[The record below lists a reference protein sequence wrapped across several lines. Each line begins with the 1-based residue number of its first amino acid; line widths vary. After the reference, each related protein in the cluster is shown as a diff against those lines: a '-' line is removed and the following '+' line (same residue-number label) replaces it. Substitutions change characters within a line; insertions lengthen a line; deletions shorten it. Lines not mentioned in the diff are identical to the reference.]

1 MRLGVPPL
9 QEVKARQFKAPPKW
23 ALRFFP
29 ALIIWFILPVSGSL
43 GGEELSEYGNP
54 FTWVTVGQVAVKA
67 EVVKKPDKIFR
78 GLGYRQNLPEG
89 RGMLFVMP
97 ETAKQIFC
105 MRGME
110 FPIDILWLTPGKVVG
125 LGKNISPKYQ
135 GDLASPVPVNYVL
148 EVPGGFTVKYG
159 IKVGDRVS
167 W

>member
-1 MRLGVPPL
+1 MRLKVPPL
-9 QEVKARQFKAPPKW
+9 QEVKARQGKGRQKW

-29 ALIIWFILPVSGSL
+29 ALIIWFILLASGSL

-54 FTWVTVGQVAVKA
+54 YTWVTVGQVAVKA
-67 EVVKKPDKIFR
+67 EVVKTPDKIFR

-125 LGKNISPKYQ
+125 LEKNISPKYQ

>member
-1 MRLGVPPL
+1 M
-9 QEVKARQFKAPPKW
+9 KSYKKW
-23 ALRFFP
+23 AAGFFLPLVILFIFP
-29 ALIIWFILPVSGSL
+29 ASGFVA
-43 GGEELSEYGNP
+43 GEELSEYGNP
-54 FTWVTVGQVAVKA
+54 FTWVTIGQVAVQA
-67 EVVKKPDKIFR
+67 EVVKTPDKIFR

-97 ETAKQIFC
+97 ETALQIFC

-110 FPIDILWLTPGKVVG
+110 FPLDILWLAPGKVVG
-125 LGKNISPKYQ
+125 LEKDISPKYQ

-148 EVPGGFTVKYG
+148 EVPGGFSVKYG